1 MSDID
6 KAFDQL
12 DKRLSRE
19 LEKTVEAKFCARLK
33 RQSDYTLEAIKF
45 TSPSRRSDPDR
56 MILNNFANDAR
67 VAFVELKRSKEKP
80 TKAQAKRHRELRDKG
95 YLVLVCAGSEQIDDT
110 IDQLLLYFTMG

>member
-1 MSDID
+1 MQDID

-12 DKRLSRE
+12 DRRLSRE
-19 LEKTVEAKFCARLK
+19 LEKTVENKFCQRLK
-33 RQSDYTLEAIKF
+33 RYSEHTLEAIKF

-56 MILNNFANDAR
+56 MILSTFPDDSR

-95 YLVLVCAGSEQIDDT
+95 YLVLVCAGSEQIDET
-110 IDQLLLYFTMG
+110 IEELLLYFTMG